1 MEIQNF
7 FSHLWE
13 RKAESEK
20 GHDIEEEIQESLA
33 TPEDEYHR
41 YEETAEVG
49 TYNLIERQASLDSNT
64 KELFS
69 QLTKG
74 ILDYY
79 RTMSNLERVVLTDGT
94 NDEIS
99 KSDQARRF
107 AHDALIDTLNALSR
121 YMGKEGLDNE
131 WRSVI
136 GLERTQ
142 VTNWV
147 KRVAPYLILKEE
159 KQ

>member
-7 FSHLWE
+7 FSKLWE

-20 GHDIEEEIQESLA
+20 GHEIEEDIQESLLS
-33 TPEDEYHR
+33 PEIEYKKYDE
-41 YEETAEVG
+41 TKEVDL
-49 TYNLIERQASLDSNT
+49 YKQIEKQAVFDDNT
-64 KELFS
+64 KELFC
-69 QLTKG
+69 QITRG

-79 RTMSNLERVVLTDGT
+79 KTMSELERVTISDGT
-94 NDEIS
+94 NEEIS

-107 AHDALIDTLNALSR
+107 AHNALIDNLNALSR
-121 YMGKEGLDNE
+121 YTGKMGLDNE

-142 VTNWV
+142 VTEWV
-147 KRVAPYLILKEE
+147 KRVAPFLILKEE